1 MTSAFQF
8 VCYGTR
14 VEKLV
19 HGNFLNRPRA
29 KVFYLHWTVN
39 LNLDWPVFAKLV
51 SRLTFDFL

>member
-1 MTSAFQF
+1 MTSAFEF

-29 KVFYLHWTVN
+29 KVSISTELSIWIWTDQLLQSYCHV
-39 LNLDWPVFAKLV
+39 
-51 SRLTFDFL
+51 